1 MGLRKNKN
9 QGSPTGADNNAIIL
23 SETKRVIDIIL
34 DIDHPQYE
42 DPNSIGVIF
51 LLMKVVENLLKNPT
65 PFLKLVQFLEIILY
79 IL

>member
-1 MGLRKNKN
+1 MSLRKNKN
-9 QGSPTGADNNAIIL
+9 QGSPTGAGNNAIIL

-51 LLMKVVENLLKNPT
+51 FTDENSREFNKKP
-65 PFLKLVQFLEIILY
+65 
-79 IL
+79 